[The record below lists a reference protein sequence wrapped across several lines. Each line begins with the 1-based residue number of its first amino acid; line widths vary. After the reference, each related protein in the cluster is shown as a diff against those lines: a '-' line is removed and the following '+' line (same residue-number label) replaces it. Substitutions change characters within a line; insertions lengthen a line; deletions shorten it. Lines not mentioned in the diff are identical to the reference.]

1 MKKFQF
7 LALMGAAALTGATL
21 FSCSNDELAEV
32 NPNYNPETG
41 EVTTSVVFNIPASA
55 GQQTRMSADN
65 TQATFD
71 AAFRGIDNA
80 HLLSFKLPTDG
91 KYVETAQTADKIY
104 NLDVIM
110 TEGAISGKTP
120 TSHRILELA
129 LPTST
134 NTLMTWGKAIKTG
147 TDNSAHNQ
155 YGYIDYHVEKNIA
168 NTYFEL
174 QKRIADTDR
183 TKYEHYADVIARVL
197 TKIVQAKETYADIQ
211 FGSSGASLAGTLSW
225 KEFTYVDVNGKLR
238 TRSNSPVDSIERAA
252 KGEDVPGDPK
262 YRDIEPMTPLG
273 EILGN
278 AFVSLNTIYP
288 NEVRAGSGPAVLK
301 IIKDLDDMLKPVAN
315 ATATSVTEMVVIEVA
330 KEIRAE
336 ILKYVNVETSAWQA
350 INNIKTSLGVSY
362 DDVIGSLADFP
373 KVLFNVPLGAA
384 SVSYSISENKYSP
397 RTNLPTYSMSGTADG
412 TFDIF
417 NYRYPAEL
425 CYFGN
430 SPIRVTD
437 QTVSTSE
444 YPQGVTAWDTDASWT
459 SKEWS
464 TTPAHVLSTTRSVA
478 MKYNINYG
486 TALLKTTVR
495 YGAAVL
501 EDNNAQIQH
510 NRKGSTEDPI
520 TIATVGATP
529 FSLTGILVG
538 GVNPKVGW
546 NYLPIDPTAF
556 TSFVYDNAL
565 GASSSSIPSYDGTK
579 EAAQLQTAPN
589 YTLLWDNWNQNDAGL
604 KQNVVYIALE
614 FVNNSGKDFWGMN
627 NLIRQGNT
635 FYITG
640 KLDPDVA
647 SQTKLDALGKTAAE
661 YAADK
666 SLGVDWPTA
675 AAPYAL
681 PPYDGSGNTIKQ
693 RRVFIQDHVTEA
705 NFVINANSLK
715 YALISVPDL
724 RSAQISLGLSV
735 DLEWKKGLNF
745 EDIILGN

>member
-21 FSCSNDELAEV
+21 FSCSNDEEVAEV
-32 NPNYNPETG
+32 NPTYNPETG
-41 EVTTSVVFNIPASA
+41 EVTTSVVFNIPAA
-55 GQQTRMSADN
+55 GQQTRMSAAN
-65 TQATFD
+65 TQATLSE
-71 AAFRGIDNA
+71 AFRGIQNA
-80 HLLSFKLPTDG
+80 YVLSFKLPDDG
-91 KYVETAQTADKIY
+91 KYVETATTADKIY

-110 TEGAISGKTP
+110 TQGAINGSTP

-134 NTLMTWGKAIKTG
+134 NTLMTWGKAIKAG

-174 QKRIADTDR
+174 KKRIADTDR
-183 TKYEHYADVIARVL
+183 TRYEHYAEVLAKVL
-197 TKIVQAKETYADIQ
+197 TTIVQTKKTYADIQ

-225 KEFTYVDVNGKLR
+225 KDFTWVGDDGKLH
-238 TRSNSPVDSIERAA
+238 TRSNSPVDSIERA
-252 KGEDVPGDPK
+252 KQGEEN
-262 YRDIEPMTPLG
+262 YRAIVPMTPLG

-301 IIKDLDDMLKPVAN
+301 IIKDLDDMLKPVAD

-330 KEIRAE
+330 KEIRTE
-336 ILKYVNVETSAWQA
+336 IAKYVNVETTAWNS
-350 INNIKTSLGVSY
+350 ISSIKTAVGVSY
-362 DDVIGSLADFP
+362 DDVTGSLADFP

-384 SVSYSISENKYSP
+384 SVAYDITNNEYSP
-397 RTNLPTYSMSGTADG
+397 RTNLPTYSMSESTGG

-437 QTVSTSE
+437 QTVLASE
-444 YPQGVTAWDTDASWT
+444 YPQGVTSWDTDSSWT
-459 SKEWS
+459 PKAWS

-501 EDNNAQIQH
+501 DDNNTKIQSE
-510 NRKGSTEDPI
+510 RKGSTEAPI
-520 TIATVGATP
+520 TIATEGATP
-529 FSLTGILVG
+529 FSLTGILIG

-546 NYLPIDPTAF
+546 NYIPIDPTAF
-556 TSFVYDNAL
+556 TSFIYDNAL
-565 GASSSSIPSYDGTK
+565 TTSSSSIPSYDGTK
-579 EAAQLQTAPN
+579 TAAQLQTAPN
-589 YTLLWDNWNQNDAGL
+589 YTLLWDNWNQNNVGG
-604 KQNVVYIALE
+604 KQNVVYVALE

-640 KLDPDVA
+640 KLDPDEA
-647 SQTKLDALGKTAAE
+647 SADKLKALGKTAAD
-661 YAADK
+661 YVADK

-675 AAPYAL
+675 DAPYAL
-681 PPYDGSGNTIKQ
+681 PPYDATTGNTIKE

-715 YALISVPDL
+715 YALIAVPDL